1 MHFTFMQYRANFI
14 PFYHR
19 WGICMLISLFYALC
33 HGNCQNVYAF
43 LPSVQQYS
51 PKHICILYLFEHGI
65 CQNVFFFFYCLCSG
79 TCVFVKI
86 LGIVV
91 FAFFTLCAMGFFFLP
106 LLSFRLFLL
115 YHSTQS
121 KMLFKFE
128 NQKCS
133 DVKVKCHK
141 IT

>member
-91 FAFFTLCAMGFFFLP
+91 FAFFTLCAMGFFFYP
-106 LLSFRLFLL
+106 C
-115 YHSTQS
+115 YHSDS
-121 KMLFKFE
+121 FFYIILH
-128 NQKCS
+128 NLKCFS
-133 DVKVKCHK
+133 NLKTRSVLM
-141 IT
+141 